1 MELKPHDLIKLSSL
15 RDGFLTEENELPQ
28 WAQHSLQASP
38 YVVVRRAPF
47 RGEYTPVGV
56 RGKKRSERFG
66 LYISKSVISKVISPI
81 QLQESFPSKER
92 QHLKAF
98 QTLKQVREIL
108 QTEEQWGLGGSV
120 GFELATG
127 VQTVKE
133 TSDVDVILY
142 KKDMVNIKKAR
153 ELLAYLDDL
162 QSRVDISVETKFG
175 SFSLLEYCSKES
187 FLLKTIEGPKLIQKP
202 FFL

>member
-15 RDGFLTEENELPQ
+15 RDGFLAEENELPQ

-47 RGEYTPVGV
+47 RGEYIPVGV

-98 QTLKQVREIL
+98 QTLKQVRELL
-108 QTEEQWGLGGSV
+108 QTEERWGLGGSV

-142 KKDMVNIKKAR
+142 KEDVVNIKKAR
-153 ELLAYLDDL
+153 EFLAYLDDL

-175 SFSLLEYCSKES
+175 SFSLMEYCSKES

-202 FFL
+202 FFP

>member
-15 RDGFLTEENELPQ
+15 RDGFLAEENELPQ

-47 RGEYTPVGV
+47 RGEYIPVGV

-98 QTLKQVREIL
+98 QTLKQVRELL
-108 QTEEQWGLGGSV
+108 QTEERWGLGGSV

-142 KKDMVNIKKAR
+142 KEDVVNIKKAR

-175 SFSLLEYCSKES
+175 SFSLMEYCSKES

-202 FFL
+202 FFP